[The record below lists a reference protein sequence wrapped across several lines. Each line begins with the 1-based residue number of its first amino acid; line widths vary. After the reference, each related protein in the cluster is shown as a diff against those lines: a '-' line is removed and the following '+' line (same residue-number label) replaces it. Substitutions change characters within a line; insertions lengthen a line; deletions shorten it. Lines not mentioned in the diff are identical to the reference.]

1 MRILARS
8 GTPPPG
14 RLLVPSTQ
22 MAKRSRIKDFFWRH
36 SAGLA
41 FLVMVAFVAFIGF
54 LGYTYVTVTKRFDS
68 ARRFDRPSRIYSDA
82 TPLVPGMTYPRA
94 LLEPKLNH
102 VGYHEVA
109 ARVANPGEYRYV
121 DGNLEVYL
129 QNFEYPD
136 IEFRAV
142 PVLVDMDG
150 STIHAIK
157 RLDDGVALRGV
168 RIEPELITSI
178 YNNEMED
185 RVPVALSAVPKV
197 LADAI
202 IATED
207 KSFYQHEGI
216 SIRGTL
222 GALKDDLRQKAF
234 TRGGS
239 TLTQQLVK
247 NMLLNPERTWRRK
260 IIEAIEALMLEA
272 RFSKDEILEAY
283 LNEIYLGQNG
293 AVQIVGVEQAS
304 QVYFGKHVTYLTLP
318 EAATLA
324 GIIRSPNVLSPLKYP
339 DRAKPR
345 RDTVLSLMRDQQKI
359 TEEEY
364 QKAVAS
370 SLTTARFPK
379 TSRSAPFFVDLVL
392 KELKETYPET
402 QLRTEGLRI
411 FTTLDMIMQRA
422 AEESLNGGIDAL
434 NKRYSYLRKS
444 TTPLDGVV
452 LTIQP
457 GTGYVKALVGGR
469 SYSKTQFN
477 RAIQARRQPG
487 SLFKPFVYV
496 AAMDP
501 NRGSQALT
509 AATVLDDSPLSVP
522 NGNAVWTPQN
532 YDLRFHGPVTVREAL
547 AHSYNIPAV
556 RAAID
561 AGMPN
566 VVKEASSIGIESH
579 LEPYPSVSLGAF
591 EVTPLEIAYAY
602 SAFANLGV
610 KAEPISILAVSRAD
624 GTLLESREVKMRRVA
639 PAGLCFVMNDIL
651 KDVFTY
657 GTAGKAR
664 LLGFERDFSGKTGT
678 TSNYRDAWF
687 IGYSPRILSLVWIG
701 FDDGHSV
708 RLAGGDACVPIWT
721 NYMNRIIGQVPDVD
735 WKRPE
740 DVVERDID
748 PESGGLAT
756 PWCPQTRGEVFVA
769 GTEPTS
775 VCPLHGG
782 TGELP
787 SGLLR
792 DVGRVFTPGEPG
804 GPQPAV
810 QQTTPQ
816 QQQQQQQQRKERG
829 LRRLLRAIFGGQ

>member
-1 MRILARS
+1 
-8 GTPPPG
+8 
-14 RLLVPSTQ
+14 
-22 MAKRSRIKDFFWRH
+22 MAKRSRIKDFLWRH

-41 FLVMVAFVAFIGF
+41 FLVMLAFVGFIGF
-54 LGYTYVTVTKRFDS
+54 VGYTYVVVTKRFS
-68 ARRFDRPSRIYSDA
+68 TARRFDLPSRIYSDA
-82 TPLVPGMTYPRA
+82 TPVVPGMSYPRA

-121 DGNLEVYL
+121 DGNLEIYL

-136 IEFRAV
+136 VEFRAV
-142 PVLVDMDG
+142 PILIDMDG
-150 STIHAIK
+150 AKVHAIK
-157 RLDDGVALRGV
+157 RLDDNVTLRGI

-185 RVPVALSAVPKV
+185 RVPVALSSVPKV
-197 LADAI
+197 LTDAI

-222 GALKDDLRQKAF
+222 GALVTDLRQKSW
-234 TRGGS
+234 THGGS

-247 NMLLNPERTWRRK
+247 NMFLNPERTWRRK
-260 IIEAIEALMLEA
+260 IVEAMMALLLEA
-272 RFSKDEILEAY
+272 RFRKDEILENY

-339 DRAKPR
+339 ERAKPR
-345 RDTVLSLMRDQQKI
+345 RDTVLGLMRDQGRI
-359 TEEEY
+359 TADDY
-364 QKAVAS
+364 QKAIAA
-370 SLTTARFPK
+370 SLTTSRFPK

-402 QLRTEGLRI
+402 QLKTEGLRI

-422 AEESLNGGIDAL
+422 AEESLNSGIDAL

-444 TTPLDGVV
+444 PTPLDGVV

-487 SLFKPFVYV
+487 SLFKPFVYI

-501 NRGSQALT
+501 ARGQQALT
-509 AATVLDDSPLSVP
+509 AATVLDDSPISVP

-532 YDLRFHGPVTVREAL
+532 YDLRFHGHVSVREAL

-610 KAEPISILAVSRAD
+610 KAEPISILAVSRSD

-639 PAGLCFVMNDIL
+639 PASLCFVMNDIL

-664 LLGFERDFSGKTGT
+664 LLGFERPFAGKTGT

-687 IGYSPRILSLVWIG
+687 IGYSPRVLSLVWIG

-708 RLAGGDACVPIWT
+708 RLSGGDACVPIWT
-721 NYMNRIIGQVPDVD
+721 TYMNRVVGLVPDVE
-735 WKRPE
+735 WRRPDE
-740 DVVERDID
+740 VIERDVD
-748 PESGGLAT
+748 PESGMLAT
-756 PWCPQTRGEVFVA
+756 PWCPQSHQEVFVA
-769 GTEPTS
+769 GTEPAV
-775 VCPLHGG
+775 VCPIHAG
-782 TGELP
+782 TGDAAMVPRENP
-787 SGLLR
+787 IFSEQR
-792 DVGRVFTPGEPG
+792 IEPAAVVPGQPTAA
-804 GPQPAV
+804 QPAT
-810 QQTTPQ
+810 QQQPQ
-816 QQQQQQQQRKERG
+816 QQKREPRTF
-829 LRRLLRAIFGGQ
+829 RRLLRSIFGGQ

>member
-1 MRILARS
+1 
-8 GTPPPG
+8 
-14 RLLVPSTQ
+14 
-22 MAKRSRIKDFFWRH
+22 MAKRSRIKDFLWRH
-36 SAGLA
+36 SAGIA
-41 FLVMVAFVAFIGF
+41 FLVMVAFVAFLGF
-54 LGYTYVTVTKRFDS
+54 VGYTYIVVTKKFDS
-68 ARRFDRPSRIYSDA
+68 SRRFDLPSRIYSDA
-82 TPLVPGMTYPRA
+82 TPIVPGVAYPRA

-102 VGYHEVA
+102 VGYHEVK
-109 ARVANPGEYRYV
+109 ARVANPGEYRYIG
-121 DGNLEVYL
+121 DDLEIYL

-136 IEFRAV
+136 IEFRALSV
-142 PVLVDMDG
+142 VIDFEG
-150 STIHAIK
+150 SRVRAVR
-157 RLDDGVALRGV
+157 RLDDGVVLRGI

-185 RVPVALSAVPKV
+185 RVPVTLNAVPKV
-197 LADAI
+197 LADAV

-222 GALKDDLRQKAF
+222 AALWADLRTGSLA
-234 TRGGS
+234 RGGS

-247 NMLLNPERTWRRK
+247 NMYLNPERTWRRK
-260 IIEAIEALMLEA
+260 SLEALMSLLLEA
-272 RFSKDEILEAY
+272 RYTKDEILENY

-293 AVQIVGVEQAS
+293 AVQIIGVEQAS

-318 EAATLA
+318 EAAMLA

-339 DRAKPR
+339 ERAKPR
-345 RDTVLSLMRDQQKI
+345 RDTVLGLMRDQKRI
-359 TEEEY
+359 TLEDYE
-364 QKAVAS
+364 KAVAS
-370 SLTTARFPK
+370 PLTTSRFPR

-392 KELKETYPET
+392 KQLKETYPET
-402 QLRTEGLRI
+402 QLKTEGLRI
-411 FTTLDMIMQRA
+411 FTTLDMIVQRS
-422 AEESLNGGIDAL
+422 AEQSLNSGIESL
-434 NKRYSYLRKS
+434 NKRYSYLRKQ
-444 TTPLDGVV
+444 TTPLEGVV

-501 NRGSQALT
+501 ARGAQALT
-509 AATVLDDSPLSVP
+509 ASTVLDDSPITVP
-522 NGNAVWTPQN
+522 IGNASWTPQN
-532 YDLRFHGPVTVREAL
+532 YDLRFHGHVTVREAL

-561 AGMPN
+561 AGMKN
-566 VVKEASSIGIESH
+566 VVKEASTIGIESR

-610 KAEPISILAVSRAD
+610 KAEPISILAVVTRT
-624 GTLLESREVKMRRVA
+624 GEIKESREVKMRRVA
-639 PAGLCFVMNDIL
+639 PASLCYVMNDVL
-651 KDVFTY
+651 KDVFDY
-657 GTAGKAR
+657 GTAGRAR
-664 LLGFERDFSGKTGT
+664 SLGFQRPFAGKTGT

-687 IGYSPRILSLVWIG
+687 IGYSPRILSLVWVG
-701 FDDGHSV
+701 FDDGKSV

-721 NYMNRIIGQVPDVD
+721 SHMNRISGMIPDVD
-735 WKRPE
+735 WRRPD
-740 DVVERDID
+740 DVAAREID
-748 PESGGLAT
+748 PESGMLGT
-756 PWCPQTRGEVFVA
+756 SYCPQTRNEVYVA

-782 TGELP
+782 G
-787 SGLLR
+787 
-792 DVGRVFTPGEPG
+792 GEPSLLLDDDELLADQRAAQAEEQ
-804 GPQPAV
+804 QPAQAQTPA
-810 QQTTPQ
+810 QQKQ
-816 QQQQQQQQRKERG
+816 EKERRERG
-829 LRRLLRAIFGGQ
+829 IRKLLRAIFGN

>member
-1 MRILARS
+1 
-8 GTPPPG
+8 
-14 RLLVPSTQ
+14 
-22 MAKRSRIKDFFWRH
+22 MAKRSRIKDFLWRH

-41 FLVMVAFVAFIGF
+41 FLVMVAFVVFLGF
-54 LGYTYVTVTKRFDS
+54 VGYTYIVVTKRFDS
-68 ARRFDRPSRIYSDA
+68 SRRFDLPSRIYSDA
-82 TPLVPGMTYPRA
+82 TPIVPGMSYPRA

-102 VGYHEVA
+102 VGYHEVK

-121 DGNLEVYL
+121 GDNLEIYL

-136 IEFRAV
+136 VEFRAL
-142 PVLVDMDG
+142 PV
-150 STIHAIK
+150 TIELNGAEVRAVR
-157 RLDDGVALRGV
+157 RLEDNAALRGI

-185 RVPVALSAVPKV
+185 RVPIALSAVPK
-197 LADAI
+197 LLTDAI

-222 GALKDDLRQKAF
+222 GALVADLRSGSF

-247 NMLLNPERTWRRK
+247 NMYLNPERTWRRK
-260 IIEAIEALMLEA
+260 GVEALMALLIEA
-272 RFSKDEILEAY
+272 RYTKEEILENY

-339 DRAKPR
+339 ERAKPR
-345 RDTVLSLMRDQQKI
+345 RDTVLGLMRDQKKI
-359 TEEEY
+359 TPEEY
-364 QKAVAS
+364 EAAMAS
-370 SLTTARFPK
+370 PLTLSRFPR
-379 TSRSAPFFVDLVL
+379 TTRSAPFFVDLVL
-392 KELKETYPET
+392 KQLRETYPET
-402 QLRTEGLRI
+402 QLKTDGLRI
-411 FTTLDMIMQRA
+411 FTTLDMIMQRS
-422 AEESLNGGIDAL
+422 AEQSLNTGIDAL
-434 NKRYSYLRKS
+434 TKKYSYLKKS
-444 TTPLDGVV
+444 PTPLEGVM

-501 NRGSQALT
+501 ARGAQALT
-509 AATVLDDSPLSVP
+509 AATVLDDSPISVKV
-522 NGNAVWTPQN
+522 GNAVWTPQN
-532 YDLRFHGPVTVREAL
+532 YDLRFHGRVTVREAL

-561 AGMPN
+561 AGVPN
-566 VVKEASSIGIESH
+566 VVKEASSIGIESK

-610 KAEPISILAVSRAD
+610 KAEPISILAVVTRA
-624 GTLLESREVKMRRVA
+624 GEIKENREVKMRRVA
-639 PAGLCFVMNDIL
+639 PANVCYVMNDIL
-651 KDVFTY
+651 EDVFEY
-657 GTAGKAR
+657 GTAGRAR
-664 LLGFERDFSGKTGT
+664 QLGFERAFSGKTGT

-701 FDDGHSV
+701 FDDGKSV

-721 NYMNRIIGQVPDVD
+721 THMNRIAGMIPDVA
-735 WKRPE
+735 WRRPD
-740 DVVERDID
+740 DVIERDID
-748 PESGGLAT
+748 PESGYLAT
-756 PWCPQTRGEVFVA
+756 PYCPRPRSEVFVA

-775 VCPLHGG
+775 ICPLHGG
-782 TGELP
+782 G
-787 SGLLR
+787 
-792 DVGRVFTPGEPG
+792 GEPSLLLDDNEILREQRSAVNG
-804 GPQPAV
+804 VPPETTAPSAQQPQPA
-810 QQTTPQ
+810 TPQ
-816 QQQQQQQQRKERG
+816 QQQQQKEKRERG
-829 LRRLLRAIFGGQ
+829 IRRLLRSIFGKG